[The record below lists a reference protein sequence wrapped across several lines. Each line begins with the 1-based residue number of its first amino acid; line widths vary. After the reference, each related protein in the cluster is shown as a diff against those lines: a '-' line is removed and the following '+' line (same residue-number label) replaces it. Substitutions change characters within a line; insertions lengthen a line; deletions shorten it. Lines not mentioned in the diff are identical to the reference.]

1 MEIINIK
8 NRPDLVRDMTSGVI
22 LNTNQGE
29 YENYLIRRQRKQE
42 QQRILENQEAVI
54 NTLRNEVNELKSLVQ
69 MLLQND
75 KSGKN
80 HLETTE

>member
-8 NRPDLVRDMTSGVI
+8 NRPDLVRDMTSGAI

-69 MLLQND
+69 MLLQKD
-75 KSGKN
+75 RSDQKSLG
-80 HLETTE
+80 TTK

>member
-1 MEIINIK
+1 MDIINIK
-8 NRPDLVRDMTSGVI
+8 NHPDLVRDMESKAI
-22 LNTNQGE
+22 LNTNRGE
-29 YENYLIRRQRKQE
+29 YENYLIRRQKKQE

-80 HLETTE
+80 HLGTTE

>member
-8 NRPDLVRDMTSGVI
+8 NRPDLVRDMTSGAI

-29 YENYLIRRQRKQE
+29 YENYLICRQRKQE

>member
-8 NRPDLVRDMTSGVI
+8 NRPDLVRDMTSGAI
-22 LNTNQGE
+22 LNTNKGE
-29 YENYLIRRQRKQE
+29 YENYLICRQRKQE

>member
-8 NRPDLVRDMTSGVI
+8 NRPDLVRDMESKAI

-54 NTLRNEVNELKSLVQ
+54 NTLKNEVDELKSLVQ
-69 MLLQND
+69 MLLQKD
-75 KSGKN
+75 QSDQKSLGI
-80 HLETTE
+80 TE

>member
-8 NRPDLVRDMTSGVI
+8 NRPDLVRDMTSGAI

-54 NTLRNEVNELKSLVQ
+54 NTLRNEVNELKRLVQ
-69 MLLQND
+69 MLLQKD
-75 KSGKN
+75 RSDQKSLG
-80 HLETTE
+80 TTE

>member
-8 NRPDLVRDMTSGVI
+8 NRPDLVRDMTSGAI

-69 MLLQND
+69 MLLQKD
-75 KSGKN
+75 RSDQKSLG
-80 HLETTE
+80 TTE

>member
-8 NRPDLVRDMTSGVI
+8 NRPDLVRDMTSGAI

-80 HLETTE
+80 HLETAE

>member
-1 MEIINIK
+1 MAIINIK
-8 NRPDLVRDMTSGVI
+8 NHPDLVRDMTSGAI

-69 MLLQND
+69 MLLQKD
-75 KSGKN
+75 RSDQKSLG
-80 HLETTE
+80 TTE

>member
-8 NRPDLVRDMTSGVI
+8 NRPDLVRDMASGAI
-22 LNTNQGE
+22 LNTNRGE